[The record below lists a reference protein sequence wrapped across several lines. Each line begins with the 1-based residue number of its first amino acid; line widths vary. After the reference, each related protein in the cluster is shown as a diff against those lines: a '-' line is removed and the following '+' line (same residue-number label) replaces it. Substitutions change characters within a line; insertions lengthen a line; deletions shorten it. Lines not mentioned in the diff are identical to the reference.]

1 MYTEESHSA
10 DSEKQRKSQTQP
22 SISSQTP
29 GTSSR
34 ANLSSVCVLTPP
46 IFSGVLPKNMMNHAE
61 IKYLVDGAAW
71 RLNGGGLG
79 AAVYPDILLSEE
91 VIKDVKGMKKSKL

>member
-1 MYTEESHSA
+1 
-10 DSEKQRKSQTQP
+10 
-22 SISSQTP
+22 
-29 GTSSR
+29 
-34 ANLSSVCVLTPP
+34 
-46 IFSGVLPKNMMNHAE
+46 MMNHAE